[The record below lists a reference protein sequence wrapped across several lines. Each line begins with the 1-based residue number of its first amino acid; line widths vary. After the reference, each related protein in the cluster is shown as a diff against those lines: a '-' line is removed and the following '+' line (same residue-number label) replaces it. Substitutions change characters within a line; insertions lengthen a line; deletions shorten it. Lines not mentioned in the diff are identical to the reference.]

1 MINPMKYKYLV
12 AIMTADKKAYDITQF
27 VEDVSWEEGEDQLAA
42 RISFSAKN
50 DKTSKGRISSLA
62 KPGCYA
68 ALLYSYNGRQK
79 CRSNQRKNS

>member
-42 RISFSAKN
+42 RISLRPRTIKLQREEFLLLPSLGVMQHFCIPIMAAKMP
-50 DKTSKGRISSLA
+50 KQPEEK
-62 KPGCYA
+62 
-68 ALLYSYNGRQK
+68 
-79 CRSNQRKNS
+79 

>member
-27 VEDVSWEEGEDQLAA
+27 VEDVSWEEGENQLAA

-50 DKTSKGRISSLA
+50 DKTS
-62 KPGCYA
+62 
-68 ALLYSYNGRQK
+68 
-79 CRSNQRKNS
+79 

>member
-27 VEDVSWEEGEDQLAA
+27 VEDVSWEEGENQLAA

-50 DKTSKGRISSLA
+50 DKTSKGRICS
-62 KPGCYA
+62 PV
-68 ALLYSYNGRQK
+68 SYTHLTLPTTPYV
-79 CRSNQRKNS
+79 

>member
-1 MINPMKYKYLV
+1 MKYKYLV

-50 DKTSKGRISSLA
+50 DKTSKGRIMQHFCIPIMAA
-62 KPGCYA
+62 KMPK
-68 ALLYSYNGRQK
+68 QPEEK
-79 CRSNQRKNS
+79 

>member
-12 AIMTADKKAYDITQF
+12 AIMTADRGVKYITQF

-50 DKTSKGRISSLA
+50 DKTS
-62 KPGCYA
+62 
-68 ALLYSYNGRQK
+68 NG
-79 CRSNQRKNS
+79 

>member
-1 MINPMKYKYLV
+1 MIDPMKYKYLV

-42 RISFSAKN
+42 RISFSAK
-50 DKTSKGRISSLA
+50 
-62 KPGCYA
+62 
-68 ALLYSYNGRQK
+68 K